1 MQYCIERHFRR
12 KWTKRRFRKVFK
24 GAAIRQVAATYFA
37 LPHPINKKRS
47 TLFECSRFSFR
58 IRRGWGHSPTSL
70 LIYASSFVYSFSDY
84 TSYSFS
90 SSGLRFKRKLVH
102 HFRFRSR
109 GALPPPPQIQNGS
122 TQIGVFPFC
131 IGGGDGT

>member
-1 MQYCIERHFRR
+1 MAHFAPEGDRFSSAS
-12 KWTKRRFRKVFK
+12 KRRSEDLRFRVE
-24 GAAIRQVAATYFA
+24 R
-37 LPHPINKKRS
+37 RS
-47 TLFECSRFSFR
+47 QRSGRKDTPAGCMRAR
-58 IRRGWGHSPTSL
+58 PYVRRAQPTSHSPTSV

-109 GALPPPPQIQNGS
+109 GALPPSPQIQNGS
-122 TQIGVFPFC
+122 TQIGVLPFC